1 MFVDGR
7 LNGGDDGPLDTLYH
21 DGDFN
26 MRRDDMETLI
36 QSRNSRYYYSR
47 GCHSTGNLFNKIF
60 STASQVR
67 MHTRKFKYYYS
78 RGCHSTGNLL
88 NKIF

>member
-7 LNGGDDGPLDTLYH
+7 LSGGDDGPLDTLYH

-47 GCHSTGNLFNKIF
+47 GCHSTGNLF
-60 STASQVR
+60 
-67 MHTRKFKYYYS
+67 
-78 RGCHSTGNLL
+78 HSFIHFY
-88 NKIF
+88 KV